1 MAQEQL
7 LPWQKLAIPVK
18 EIHASRDVLQF
29 VGTMN
34 KAGVKALNEQFAG
47 QPLYVQVLGEER
59 DNVYLW
65 LAAHVSLKQELTAV
79 MKSGNFAPAQ
89 FGDMQGTVQQ
99 QLDAYEN
106 KRAELQGAS

>member
-7 LPWQKLAIPVK
+7 LPWQKLDIPVK

-47 QPLYVQVLGEER
+47 QPLYVQVHRAER

-65 LAAHVSLKQELTAV
+65 LAAHVVPLKQELTAV

-89 FGDMQGTVQQ
+89 FGDMQGS
-99 QLDAYEN
+99 
-106 KRAELQGAS
+106 GAAAARRMCERNAQS